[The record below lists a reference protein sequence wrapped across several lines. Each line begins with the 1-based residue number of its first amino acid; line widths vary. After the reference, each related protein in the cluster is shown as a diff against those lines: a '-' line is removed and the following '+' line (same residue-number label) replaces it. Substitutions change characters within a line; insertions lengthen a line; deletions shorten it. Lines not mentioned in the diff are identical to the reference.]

1 MVHEEIAEDRN
12 ITKAAREW
20 DSAIDFSPYA
30 NTYKL
35 LNSLLSQAD
44 ETDNILDRVYH
55 AHQIE
60 SAKGKELEQFGK
72 LVNVQRN
79 GGEPDSRYRTRI
91 KAEFAQSRT
100 ETTFNDFV
108 EFTASILGTNIA
120 NIDISTNYS
129 GNPATVSVFAN
140 PQVYES
146 SALSAQEISENIDI
160 STNYSGNPATV
171 SVFANPQVYESSALS
186 AQEISEILGGG
197 VPAGHSVNA
206 QESGTF
212 RLISDG
218 ESNDPDKGLT
228 SDSIETGGTLAADLV

>member
-146 SALSAQEISENIDI
+146 SALSAQEISE
-160 STNYSGNPATV
+160 
-171 SVFANPQVYESSALS
+171 
-186 AQEISEILGGG
+186 ILDGG

>member
-146 SALSAQEISENIDI
+146 SALSAQEISE
-160 STNYSGNPATV
+160 
-171 SVFANPQVYESSALS
+171 
-186 AQEISEILGGG
+186 ILGGG

>member
-1 MVHEEIAEDRN
+1 MVHEEIAENRN
-12 ITKAAREW
+12 VTKAAREW

-146 SALSAQEISENIDI
+146 SALSAQEISE
-160 STNYSGNPATV
+160 
-171 SVFANPQVYESSALS
+171 
-186 AQEISEILGGG
+186 ILGGG